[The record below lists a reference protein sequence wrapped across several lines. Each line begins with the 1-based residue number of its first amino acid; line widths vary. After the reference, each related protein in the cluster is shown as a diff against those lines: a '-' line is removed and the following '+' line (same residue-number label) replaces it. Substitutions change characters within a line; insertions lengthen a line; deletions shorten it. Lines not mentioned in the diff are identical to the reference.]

1 MIGNLIKVIMTDI
14 HPMKK
19 RFRGF
24 LPIVVDVETGGFDPI
39 KDALLEIA
47 MQVVDM
53 DEHSQ
58 FIPGPIECHHILP
71 FEGAN
76 LDPKALEFNKI
87 DPYHPFR
94 FAKTEEE
101 SLTEMFAFV
110 KEHLARYNCERA
122 VLVGHNSWF
131 DLSFLKQ
138 ACERTKITSP
148 FHNFTSFDTATLSG
162 LVYGQTVLSKALK
175 LANIEYDSK
184 EAHSAKYDTQCTT
197 QLFCAIVN
205 KWQSMGGWPL

>member
-1 MIGNLIKVIMTDI
+1 MKDK
-14 HPMKK
+14 HPLSK

-39 KDALLEIA
+39 KDALLEVA
-47 MQVVDM
+47 MQAVEM
-53 DEHSQ
+53 DEAGLLS
-58 FIPGPIECHHILP
+58 PGPIEAEHIIP
-71 FEGAN
+71 FKGAH

-94 FAKTEEE
+94 FAKSEEE
-101 SLTEMFAFV
+101 GLERLFGFV
-110 KEHLARYNCERA
+110 KEQLKRYDCDRA
-122 VLVGHNSWF
+122 VLVGHNAWF
-131 DLSFLKQ
+131 DLSFIKEATMRSKLN
-138 ACERTKITSP
+138 SP

-162 LVYGQTVLSKALK
+162 LMYGQTVLSKALK
-175 LANIEYDSK
+175 LANIDYDSK

-205 KWQSMGGWPL
+205 RWQALGGWPLNPSE